1 MCEYKNFGF
10 INRQKRDNP
19 MEEQLEKKYEFYLE
33 INALRDHELYLTKAG
48 ENRYND
54 LENKN
59 PGEKQNFEECWGFK
73 NASIEQK
80 HFDAWKEK
88 FFPTLLDKYNIDIAD
103 CKVKVKGPIE
113 VFNFFDK
120 EEYSCV
126 IEKDGE
132 PIELLKDEDIEKIL
146 CLGEK
151 LEFERS
157 DDDSRNAYK
166 KLIDEV
172 EQSYNTYDK
181 EFKNLEEQLNANEKD
196 ITNINEEIRKN
207 DNIIDELQ
215 KEKGEMLQ
223 QLDTYLSKEN
233 IEKALIPQREYKE
246 EYETKEEIKKIV
258 FDYYNTKKIKKQIK
272 NLIIKT
278 EIKNCCNEY
287 IEEIDKEIEKIAEDA
302 ITRRDIPGRKGLFQ
316 KTTRTIGYKYKF
328 DVDKFSEYVK
338 NLLQGNN
345 IKTRIEDFY
354 QIKIKEQENDKSEN
368 EKKIEN
374 LNQENTNFKKNIS
387 ILQEKLKKLNYFLDE
402 NKKLRNSNKEK
413 TEEEKDDTDE

>member
-10 INRQKRDNP
+10 INRQKRDKP

-33 INALRDHELYLTKAG
+33 INALHDHKLYLTKAG
-48 ENRYND
+48 DKRYT
-54 LENKN
+54 LE
-59 PGEKQNFEECWGFK
+59 EKQNFEECWGFDD
-73 NASIEQK
+73 ASMEQK
-80 HFDAWKEK
+80 HFDAWKDK

-113 VFNFFDK
+113 VFNFFYK

-146 CLGEK
+146 CLGEQ

-223 QLDTYLSKEN
+223 QLDNFLSKEN
-233 IEKALIPQREYKE
+233 IEKALIPQRK
-246 EYETKEEIKKIV
+246 YEDKYATREDLLNLISV
-258 FDYYNTKKIKKQIK
+258 SYNTKKLEKEINKLEIR
-272 NLIIKT
+272 N
-278 EIKNCCNEY
+278 EIKELCNKYLKY
-287 IEEIDKEIEKIAEDA
+287 INSQSDKKRKDA
-302 ITRRDIPGRKGLFQ
+302 VSEVTVKSLPWK
-316 KTTRTIGYKYKF
+316 KTTNYIF
-328 DVDKFSEYVK
+328 ISENFSNDIE
-338 NLLQGNN
+338 NLLKNNN

-387 ILQEKLKKLNYFLDE
+387 NLQEKLKKLNDFLDE